1 MGPLDRELATKFM
14 QQNSGEKLPDRARPT
29 ETPAILTQAVSE
41 KLAEFQMV
49 DALLYGGQ
57 GKTNK
62 LITGHGTNV
71 STTLST
77 SLECVNEGEW
87 AGLHPPKLN
96 ATGGTVRG
104 DEKTTLRKEN
114 KLRRWQ
120 LKLIQIEKTQWT
132 AHQGE
137 TKQSIIVPRELTP
150 YRNSMCP
157 S

>member
-14 QQNSGEKLPDRARPT
+14 RQNSGEKLPDRARPT

-41 KLAEFQMV
+41 KSAEFQMA

-62 LITGHGTNV
+62 LITGHGTSV

-87 AGLHPPKLN
+87 AGLHPPKLD
-96 ATGGTVRG
+96 AMGGTV
-104 DEKTTLRKEN
+104 
-114 KLRRWQ
+114 
-120 LKLIQIEKTQWT
+120 
-132 AHQGE
+132 
-137 TKQSIIVPRELTP
+137 
-150 YRNSMCP
+150 
-157 S
+157 